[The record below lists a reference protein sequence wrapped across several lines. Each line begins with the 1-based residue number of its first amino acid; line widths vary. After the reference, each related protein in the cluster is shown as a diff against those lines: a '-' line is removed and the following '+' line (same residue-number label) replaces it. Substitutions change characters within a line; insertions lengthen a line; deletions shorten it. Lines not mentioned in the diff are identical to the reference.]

1 MFYMGDNK
9 SKLVVTLGWIGAALV
24 FIAYAGNTFGFIP
37 SHTVLYQALNIVGS
51 IFLFII
57 AFKEKAYPNAVLNIV
72 WILVAIFAIA
82 SSIFV
87 NSK

>member
-1 MFYMGDNK
+1 MGDNK
-9 SKLVVTLGWIGAALV
+9 SKLVVTLGWIGAVLV

-37 SHTVLYQALNIVGS
+37 SHTFIYQFLNIVGS

-57 AFKEKAYPNAVLNIV
+57 AFKERAYPNAVLNIV
-72 WILVAIFAIA
+72 WIVVALFAIA
-82 SSIFV
+82 SSFVV